1 MPSRVEIVYP
11 VPSQLFH
18 PGWSPT
24 LTLPLF
30 FYPGSTE
37 TPPEFMV
44 PFHVKDA
51 VKMRQDA
58 PNPDNSKESEMP

>member
-1 MPSRVEIVYP
+1 VDADA
-11 VPSQLFH
+11 
-18 PGWSPT
+18 GWNH
-24 LTLPLF
+24 
-30 FYPGSTE
+30 
-37 TPPEFMV
+37 PEFMV